1 MESFA
6 GYHSEWNLGSP
17 GGWDYQR
24 MTQEIGRACW
34 ERVRSLSGIELEL
47 DFDHP
52 LLNPLPGFLEML
64 LRAQRKRHG
73 TRKAFILVVAEEDTL
88 EAVVENRNLARALN
102 AVDGVSAALCA
113 PHDVESSGGRV
124 CYRGEEVTLIFMD
137 FNTDTLLKIHKK
149 KECSGLFEAIRQGIL
164 VNPRGMEAINPKGIF
179 EVVTG
184 PYRDRL
190 SRTTVERTPWTRRF
204 FARATT
210 APDGAEIRDIVEWT
224 RRNREGLV
232 LKPAHGYSGHGVF
245 VGPLRS
251 DWNNDIEQA
260 LKEGD
265 YIVQQFI
272 PMGLWKEEQPWLDED
287 SGDVVIREWQTD
299 FRCFITDVGLIGFV
313 GRFGGVPTNV
323 GSGGG
328 VQSLAILRGSP
339 SVGEAT
345 RRINEAVYNLGK
357 ETVAEIRDW
366 TDRMA
371 VEHGLTYLL
380 GPIMTA
386 LRPRLITPEQLVG
399 LQAYSQS
406 LWEDCKVLEEGW
418 RRGEISDML
427 EESEEAR
434 EIFRLQPWQGRPALI
449 ASDGL
454 FGFGAQ
460 LEEGVLAQNSG

>member
-1 MESFA
+1 MEAFS

-24 MTQEIGRACW
+24 MTQEIGQACW
-34 ERVRSLSGIELEL
+34 QHVRSLSGIDLDL

-52 LLNPLPGFLEML
+52 LLNPLPGFLQML
-64 LRAQRKRHG
+64 LRAQRQRHG
-73 TRKAFILVVAEEDTL
+73 TGKAFILVVAEEETL
-88 EAVVENRNLARALN
+88 EAVVENQNLAKALN
-102 AVDGVSAALCA
+102 ATDGVKAALCA
-113 PHDVESSGGRV
+113 PHDVELSQGRV
-124 CYRGEEVTLIFMD
+124 RYREEEVTLIFMD
-137 FNTDTLLKIHKK
+137 FNTDTLLKIHKGRD
-149 KECSGLFEAIRQGIL
+149 CSGLFEAIRQGIL

-190 SRTTVERTPWTRRF
+190 SRTTVQRTPWTRRF
-204 FARATT
+204 FSRHTD
-210 APDGAEIRDIVEWT
+210 APDGSPIQDLVEWT
-224 RRNREGLV
+224 WNNREGLV

-245 VGPLRS
+245 VGPLRN

-265 YIVQQFI
+265 YIVQEFI
-272 PMGLWKEEQPWLDED
+272 PMGLWKEEQPWLDGD

-299 FRCFITDVGLIGFV
+299 FRCFITDQGLIGFV

-328 VQSLAILRGSP
+328 VQSLAILRGP
-339 SVGEAT
+339 VPVGEAT
-345 RRINEAVYNLGK
+345 KRINEAVYNLGTK
-357 ETVAEIRDW
+357 TVGQIREW
-366 TDRMA
+366 TNRMA

-386 LRPRLITPEQLVG
+386 LRPRLITLDQLEA
-399 LQAYSQS
+399 LQEYSRN
-406 LWEDCKVLEEGW
+406 LWQDCQILEEGW
-418 RRGEISDML
+418 RKGEIIDML
-427 EESEEAR
+427 DENEEAR
-434 EIFRLQPWQGRPALI
+434 EIFRIQPWQGSPALI

-460 LEEGVLAQNSG
+460 LDSLGD